1 MDWRLSIKI
10 NILKNTAL
18 LTGKDHL
25 MSRCKEPSSA
35 RISFARQTLCLIII
49 IIIIIFNYKGICD
62 KYLLIYVDKLFV

>member
-1 MDWRLSIKI
+1 
-10 NILKNTAL
+10 
-18 LTGKDHL
+18 

-62 KYLLIYVDKLFV
+62 KYLLIYVDVEGCPN